1 MSRVFVVG
9 NISLDLIL
17 GGIDDFPEWGVEV
30 LVPGYVMRPGGA
42 GSNAAL
48 ALADLGVETF
58 IVGTIGRDETG
69 EEIRNAF
76 QRRKLRTDFLFVE
89 SDFQTGL
96 SVALTHRVTRERS
109 FFTELGAQSA
119 LSLEHLER
127 AFREAENGDFV
138 LLGGY
143 FLSPGI
149 RKPALASCLSELKE
163 RRRVTLL
170 LDTGWPTEGW
180 TEEVKVEIRQL
191 LPCFDYF
198 LPNEKEITGLV
209 GSAEEI
215 FRFFAGILVVKEGE
229 RGCHL
234 YTPSCSFARGTV
246 PVEVKDTIGAGD
258 YFNAGLIWALRQGYD
273 IREALLMANLVASLN
288 IASSPSRE
296 KLVSGKEVQ
305 EYAGR

>member
-69 EEIRNAF
+69 EEIQNAF
-76 QRRKLRTDFLFVE
+76 RRRKLRTDFLFVE

-127 AFREAENGDFV
+127 AFHGVEDGDFV

-149 RKPALASCLSELKE
+149 RRKELTALLSELKE
-163 RRRVTLL
+163 RKRVTLL

-180 TEEVKVEIRQL
+180 TEEVRVEIRRL
-191 LPCFDYF
+191 LSCFDYF

-209 GSAEEI
+209 DSVEEV
-215 FRFFAGILVVKEGE
+215 FGFFSGILVVKEGKE
-229 RGCHL
+229 GCHF
-234 YTPSCSFARGTV
+234 YTPFESFSRATI

-273 IREALLMANLVASLN
+273 IKEALFMANLVASLN
-288 IASSPSRE
+288 IASSPNRE
-296 KLVSGKEVQ
+296 KLVSGEEVQ
-305 EYAGR
+305 RHAGK